1 MSPFL
6 TLKTINRIEPGTM
19 LDVGTRDSWIA
30 AQFAKAGYGVDA
42 IDPCK
47 PPAGTDLDRINFQQ
61 TTLETF
67 TPSKSYDLVVASMVS
82 QFVSYSIPE
91 FVGRLKS
98 LTKPDGLIY
107 VTLLGEED
115 EWAAN
120 PKNKALTFQE
130 AEAIIS
136 KHELMPLIRSIDW
149 IQGFLYSGEP
159 KFWHRFTF
167 VLSQE
172 RTP

>member
-6 TLKTINRIEPGTM
+6 TLKMINRIEPGSM
-19 LDVGTRDSWIA
+19 LDVGTRDGWIA
-30 AQFAKAGYGVDA
+30 AQFAKAGYRVDA
-42 IDPCK
+42 IDPCV
-47 PPAGTDLDRINFQQ
+47 PPKTADLAGINFEQ

-67 TPSKSYDLVVASMVS
+67 SPAKSYDLVVASMVS
-82 QFVSYSIPE
+82 QFVGYSIPE

-98 LTKPDGLIY
+98 MTKPDGLIY

-120 PKNKALTFQE
+120 PKSKALTFPA

-136 KHELMPLIRSIDW
+136 EHDLVPLIKSIDW

-167 VLSQE
+167 VLTQ
-172 RTP
+172 RTPS